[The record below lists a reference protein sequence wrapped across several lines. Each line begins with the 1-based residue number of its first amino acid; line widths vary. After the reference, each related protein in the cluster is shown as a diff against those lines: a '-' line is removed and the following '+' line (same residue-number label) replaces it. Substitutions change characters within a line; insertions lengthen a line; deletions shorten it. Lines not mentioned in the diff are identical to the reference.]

1 MAMTEERRLELYEAM
16 KEKLGVNPATT
27 FMEAMPPVGW
37 ADVATKRDLDALE
50 ERIDYRLQLLRSELR
65 AELRSEIGGLRAE
78 LHSEIGSLRAEFRSD
93 IGGLRAELHESLASM
108 QRTLFF
114 GMIGAQAAFAGVVLT
129 AIRYL
134 SV

>member
-1 MAMTEERRLELYEAM
+1 MTEERRLELYEAM

-50 ERIDYRLQLLRSELR
+50 ERIDYRFQLLRSELR
-65 AELRSEIGGLRAE
+65 AEIHTE
-78 LHSEIGSLRAEFRSD
+78 

-134 SV
+134 TG